1 MVLSLNLNDSVAS
14 FSVYSKRSKSVVLVQ
29 KGLAGPMAEVPWV
42 TQVLDYYARDTENM

>member
-14 FSVYSKRSKSVVLVQ
+14 YSVYSKRSKSVVLVPT
-29 KGLAGPMAEVPWV
+29 GLAGPMAEVPWV